1 MPNKFRIPRIWEQ
14 LDPYNRKIKSLIIFG
29 IISVLL
35 TTSFVSTGYSQPQQ
49 GVTQEG
55 QLQPQQ
61 QPQQQQLT
69 PQPQQQPQSGQAE
82 LTRLQKIED
91 NLQKL
96 LAQLDSRRGQIE
108 LQLSPPPELTPKPA
122 PLNQQQRQEYFRL
135 LQDITNRQQQILDQL
150 QKLDLQIQQVQQPVL
165 AQPAQQV
172 PGQQVPG
179 QQVPGQQVPGQQVP
193 GQQVPGQQVP
203 GQQQEVPVTV
213 KFTSIKVNNDR
224 DPNTLGIQN
233 DGEYLLDAF
242 VNGEKVS
249 LGTKGG
255 LLWDVRGGAP
265 PYKFPET
272 AQVTV
277 NVPRD
282 GFLTINTVGS
292 EVDGCGNT
300 RTLPTKLPDPVTSA
314 IQKAGIPGL
323 STVSKYLDT
332 LNPAIGL
339 SIPPGASQVLSAL
352 GLKQLFDPTSLL
364 SLAACKLDPNDT
376 IGEVNQVY
384 PGPDF
389 GRGLKNV
396 ESDTGYWTLT
406 YEIQPSA

>member
-1 MPNKFRIPRIWEQ
+1 MSNKFRILREWKQ
-14 LDPYNRKIKSLIIFG
+14 LDRYNRIIKPLIVFG
-29 IISVLL
+29 FVSVLL
-35 TTSFVSTGYSQPQQ
+35 TTSFVSTGYSQSQQ
-49 GVTQEG
+49 GVTQGE

-61 QPQQQQLT
+61 QQGVTQGEQLQLQQPQQT
-69 PQPQQQPQSGQAE
+69 QQQPQSGKPE
-82 LTRLQKIED
+82 LTRLLKIED

-108 LQLSPPPELTPKPA
+108 LQLSPPPEMKPKPA
-122 PLNQQQRQEYFRL
+122 PLNQNQRQEYFRL
-135 LQDITNRQQQILDQL
+135 LQDITNRQQQLLDQL
-150 QKLDLQIQQVQQPVL
+150 QRLDLQIQQVQQPVL
-165 AQPAQQV
+165 SQPPTPQTPTPQTPTPQTPTQQ
-172 PGQQVPG
+172 PPT
-179 QQVPGQQVPGQQVP
+179 PETPAP
-193 GQQVPGQQVP
+193 
-203 GQQQEVPVTV
+203 QQEVPVTV
-213 KFTSIKVNNDR
+213 RFISIKVNNDR
-224 DPNTLGIQN
+224 DPNGPFWKD

-265 PYKFPET
+265 AYQFPQT

-277 NVPRD
+277 NVPSD

-300 RTLPTKLPDPVTSA
+300 RTLPTKLPDPVTNV

-332 LNPAIGL
+332 FNPAVGL

-352 GLKQLFDPTSLL
+352 GLKQLFDPKSLI

-389 GRGLKNV
+389 GRGLKTI
-396 ESDTGYWTLT
+396 ESDTGYWVLT
-406 YEIQPSA
+406 YEIR

>member
-1 MPNKFRIPRIWEQ
+1 MSNKFQIPRRWEQ

-29 IISVLL
+29 FISVLL
-35 TTSFVSTGYSQPQQ
+35 TTSFVGTGYSQTQQ
-49 GVTQEG
+49 GG

-61 QPQQQQLT
+61 QPQQQ
-69 PQPQQQPQSGQAE
+69 PE
-82 LTRLQKIED
+82 LTRLLKIED

-135 LQDITNRQQQILDQL
+135 LQDITNRQQQLLDQL

-193 GQQVPGQQVP
+193 A
-203 GQQQEVPVTV
+203 QQQEVPVTV
-213 KFTSIKVNNDR
+213 KFISIKVNNDR
-224 DPNTLGIQN
+224 DPNTLSIQN

-389 GRGLKNV
+389 GRGLKTI
-396 ESDTGYWTLT
+396 ESDTGYWVLS
-406 YEIQPSA
+406 YEIQPSV

>member
-1 MPNKFRIPRIWEQ
+1 MSNKFQIPRRWEQ

-29 IISVLL
+29 FISVLL
-35 TTSFVSTGYSQPQQ
+35 TTSFVGTGYSQTQQ
-49 GVTQEG
+49 GG

-61 QPQQQQLT
+61 QPQQQ
-69 PQPQQQPQSGQAE
+69 PE
-82 LTRLQKIED
+82 LTRLLKIED

-135 LQDITNRQQQILDQL
+135 LQDITNRQQQLLDQL

-179 QQVPGQQVPGQQVP
+179 QQVPA
-193 GQQVPGQQVP
+193 
-203 GQQQEVPVTV
+203 QQQEVPVTV
-213 KFTSIKVNNDR
+213 KFISIKVNNDR

-332 LNPAIGL
+332 LNPAVGL

-389 GRGLKNV
+389 GRGLKTI
-396 ESDTGYWTLT
+396 ESDTGYWILS
-406 YEIQPSA
+406 YEIQPSV